1 MTTAWPLN
9 DTENSPGEF
18 AHGSEHINP
27 IKAIN
32 PGLVH
37 EASKDD
43 YIKLLCSIL
52 DEARVK
58 LISGNNITCPTGSE
72 KGLSKDLNY
81 PCPTGSEKGLSKD
94 LNYPSLAGIV
104 SPGASFSIKIN
115 RTVRNLA
122 LQTLLTRPKAS
133 KIRKLTSKWC
143 LKFFLSSH

>member
-81 PCPTGSEKGLSKD
+81 P
-94 LNYPSLAGIV
+94 SLAGIV

-133 KIRKLTSKWC
+133 QIRKLTSKWC